1 MKNNLLVVLI
11 LATITITGCGLNS
24 PASGTRN
31 GQIVML
37 KKEGIFSKTWECEI
51 LKGGMNNGSG
61 SFGQPFYF
69 TVESESDAKLLQAAM
84 DSQQEII
91 IHYHKAGFYWCVSSA
106 SEGDFM
112 DSFQVVTNK

>member
-1 MKNNLLVVLI
+1 MKNKLSIIGLLL
-11 LATITITGCGLNS
+11 LCGCGLNS
-24 PASGTRN
+24 PATGTRN

-51 LKGGMNNGSG
+51 IKGGMNSGSG

-69 TVESESDAKLLQAAM
+69 TVMSDADAKSLQSAM
-84 DSQQEII
+84 DAQQEII
-91 IHYHKAGFYWCVSSA
+91 IKYHKAGFYWCASSA